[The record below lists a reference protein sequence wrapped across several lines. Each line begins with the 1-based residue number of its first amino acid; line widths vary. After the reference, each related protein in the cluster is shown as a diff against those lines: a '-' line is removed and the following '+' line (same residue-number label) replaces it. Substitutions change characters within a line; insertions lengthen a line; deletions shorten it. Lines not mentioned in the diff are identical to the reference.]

1 MNHITAAEQ
10 AARTAMEVDYELYA
24 EGEAQLGW
32 LNATVQLEQATPFDA
47 NAVLRRLAGAIQ
59 DRLNREGA
67 EVAHLKM
74 TFNPDEG
81 LGDIA
86 MINLVRN
93 DYVPEVSLT
102 MEEPV
107 PSGQLILNLRAEAPP
122 ELLHDAVQSALAGL
136 ATPFP
141 ALNATLEHLEHF
153 RPGRPQP
160 THRMTTWA

>member
-10 AARTAMEVDYELYA
+10 AARAAMEVDYELYA
-24 EGEAQLGW
+24 EGEARLGW
-32 LNATVQLEQATPFDA
+32 LNATVQLKQTTPFDG

-59 DRLNREGA
+59 NRLNREGA

-74 TFNPDEG
+74 TFNPDAG

-102 MEEPV
+102 LEEPV
-107 PSGQLILNLRAEAPP
+107 QSGQLIVNLRAEAPP
-122 ELLHDAVQSALAGL
+122 ELLRDAAQSALAGL

-141 ALNATLEHLEHF
+141 DLDATLEHVEHF